1 MHPENKVTIVD
12 PCVCGR
18 NYFER
23 PSSVEL
29 ETVEESEE
37 HAHVL
42 ADATAL
48 KKLATDYMYPE
59 YEFGRNYFEIPSAVD
74 IESGGEAEERIKFWL
89 YAAARK
95 NFATAYIHPEIEVTT
110 CDQCAFGRSY
120 FERPSVLEVESTKE
134 AEERAQ
140 ILADAAALKKLTADY
155 IHPEIKVK
163 NVYPITFVRN
173 FFGKHSAVEMEWTD
187 KTAERAQILADALAR
202 KKVASDYMRPEVGII
217 LVDSCSFGIGSRLR
231 SMPC

>member
-1 MHPENKVTIVD
+1 VRLLLLLTGRKKQRNVPTFCLALLLSSSLQFDYMHPENKVTIVD

-74 IESGGEAEERIKFWL
+74 IESGGEAEER
-89 YAAARK
+89 
-95 NFATAYIHPEIEVTT
+95 N
-110 CDQCAFGRSY
+110 
-120 FERPSVLEVESTKE
+120 
-134 AEERAQ
+134 
-140 ILADAAALKKLTADY
+140 
-155 IHPEIKVK
+155 
-163 NVYPITFVRN
+163 
-173 FFGKHSAVEMEWTD
+173 
-187 KTAERAQILADALAR
+187 
-202 KKVASDYMRPEVGII
+202 
-217 LVDSCSFGIGSRLR
+217 
-231 SMPC
+231 

>member
-1 MHPENKVTIVD
+1 
-12 PCVCGR
+12 
-18 NYFER
+18 
-23 PSSVEL
+23 
-29 ETVEESEE
+29 
-37 HAHVL
+37 
-42 ADATAL
+42 
-48 KKLATDYMYPE
+48 
-59 YEFGRNYFEIPSAVD
+59 
-74 IESGGEAEERIKFWL
+74 
-89 YAAARK
+89 
-95 NFATAYIHPEIEVTT
+95 
-110 CDQCAFGRSY
+110 
-120 FERPSVLEVESTKE
+120 LEVESTKE
-134 AEERAQ
+134 TEERAQ

-202 KKVASDYMRPEVGII
+202 KKVASDYMRPEVRIK